1 METHSVCT
9 LSALLDACLVLTY
22 FCNLLIVLV
31 SQAGFEPATCPLGV
45 GFQLCFNASSC
56 IPMNNQFNII
66 NGLH

>member
-31 SQAGFEPATCPLGV
+31 SQAGFEPATCPLGG
-45 GFQLCFNASSC
+45 GFNRSLDVSPC
-56 IPMNNQFNII
+56 IIMY
-66 NGLH
+66 LTAL